1 MNAAV
6 ADTSL
11 FIANESG
18 RALDW
23 ERVPERVF
31 VSIVTFAELRAGVL
45 AADAPAVRARRLAT
59 LESVQRL
66 QPLPI
71 DERVAEA
78 WAILRLALRDAGVR
92 LKSNDAWIAATALS
106 LGVPLLTQDGD
117 FDGVPGLAVVRV

>member
-1 MNAAV
+1 MIGAV

-23 ERVPERVF
+23 RRVPERLF

-45 AADAPAVRARRLAT
+45 AADAPALRARRLAT
-59 LESVQRL
+59 LERVQRL
-66 QPLPI
+66 QPVPI

-78 WAILRLALRDAGVR
+78 WAVLRLELRDAGVR
-92 LKSNDAWIAATALS
+92 LKANDAWIAATALS
-106 LGVPLLTQDGD
+106 LGLPLLTQDGD
-117 FDGVPGLAVVRV
+117 FNGVPGLTVVRV